1 MAFNNMKNQKSSFVE
16 SFTKKSY
23 WIEKKLLK
31 IYLKEIRKL
40 RTKVK
45 MDFSS
50 TVIRENIFIDKIV
63 LLAIESCV

>member
-45 MDFSS
+45 MDFSG
-50 TVIRENIFIDKIV
+50 TVVRV
-63 LLAIESCV
+63 